1 MKKLL
6 LISFAFGLTIH
17 LNAQQPL
24 APVVLT
30 VPKPKIDASGFAM
43 FAKPVKTLETTL
55 KGCVAGDCFYG
66 FGYLIYDDGKTEYIG
81 NFKNGVKEGLGQIHM
96 AEDNVIYSGYFG
108 NDQPN
113 GYGNINYYAST
124 LIEVGSFNNT
134 VQDGEFTIYQYDN
147 VKSALMK
154 NDQITAI
161 TRQSGCL
168 SGNCANGNGIY
179 QKEDGSR
186 IEGDFIDNRLVKGVV
201 FESKF
206 GFVKYDSIDI
216 NGQYNRNTVIFKPNG
231 EVIYGTFKDSKM
243 NGKMFIKAPKR
254 SAYLYREGVYENG
267 QPKEETVLFRDGR
280 KWVGVSDTAEEW
292 ATGKGTMT
300 YTDGTIKIGKFY
312 RGELVSE

>member
-1 MKKLL
+1 MKKHSLMFIAL
-6 LISFAFGLTIH
+6 GLSLH
-17 LNAQQPL
+17 LNAQQPV

-30 VPKPKIDASGFAM
+30 VPKPKIDMSAISM
-43 FAKPVKTLETTL
+43 FAKPVTTLETKL
-55 KGCVAGDCFYG
+55 SGCIAGDCFYG
-66 FGYLIYDDGKTEYIG
+66 FGYLIEADGKTEYIG
-81 NFKNGVKEGLGQIHM
+81 YFKNGVREGLGQIHL
-96 AEDNVIYSGYFG
+96 AENNIIYTGYFE

-113 GYGNINYYAST
+113 GYGNINYYANT
-124 LIEVGSFNNT
+124 LIEVGTFKNT
-134 VQDGEFTIYQYDN
+134 MQDGEFTIYKFDDM
-147 VKSALMK
+147 KMALYK
-154 NDQITAI
+154 DDKITAI
-161 TRQSGCL
+161 TRQSGCI

-186 IEGDFIDNRLVKGVV
+186 IEGNFIDNRLVNGVV

-206 GFVKYDSIDI
+206 GVVKYDSIDI
-216 NGQYNRNTVIFKPNG
+216 NGQYKGNTVIFKPNG

-267 QPKEETVLFRDGR
+267 QPKDETVLFRDGR

-300 YTDGTIKIGKFY
+300 YTDGTTKTGKFY
-312 RGELVSE
+312 RGELVPE